1 LQTSPFSLAHFRAPD
16 HMVDYMEK
24 LKERRLLMSEDIKL
38 KWDGFGGWSFAFLV
52 FLILILL
59 VVGFGVWFPG
69 FWGA

>member
-1 LQTSPFSLAHFRAPD
+1 
-16 HMVDYMEK
+16 
-24 LKERRLLMSEDIKL
+24 MSEDIKL